1 MQTLLV
7 LLPVLQHSD
16 VKIAYRPITTVHS
29 CLPIYFTHITQK
41 YAEVYADLVFGSEIT
56 TFSLPS
62 LYCQV
67 NTGEGNPTNTQ

>member
-41 YAEVYADLVFGSEIT
+41 YADLETVKSQH
-56 TFSLPS
+56 
-62 LYCQV
+62 YKV
-67 NTGEGNPTNTQ
+67 NI

>member
-41 YAEVYADLVFGSEIT
+41 YADLETVKSQIT
-56 TFSLPS
+56 TFSLP
-62 LYCQV
+62 L
-67 NTGEGNPTNTQ
+67 